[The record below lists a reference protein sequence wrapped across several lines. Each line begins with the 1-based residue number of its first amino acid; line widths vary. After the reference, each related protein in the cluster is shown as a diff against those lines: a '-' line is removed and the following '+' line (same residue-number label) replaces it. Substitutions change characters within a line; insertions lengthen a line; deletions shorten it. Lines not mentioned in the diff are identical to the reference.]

1 MATYPPPFLLLSFP
15 AHHRK
20 KKFRLF
26 FSLRVSTPVHS
37 SSIWYQSV
45 GTGGSTS
52 QSERI
57 VFLNRGEKGDG
68 EGGKA
73 CGCGRE
79 QGHGVPIGGALAV
92 QCCCLGIDAEDGWVD
107 RLPARPSRLHERSH
121 AVPPIDCSSPHS
133 TSWFKNAVDKI
144 QWDQPDQIFLKMAL
158 FIKICTVH

>member
-20 KKFRLF
+20 KNSPF
-26 FSLRVSTPVHS
+26 FLSPCFNARTFEFHLVPISR
-37 SSIWYQSV
+37 
-45 GTGGSTS
+45 TGGSTS

-144 QWDQPDQIFLKMAL
+144 QWDQPDQIF
-158 FIKICTVH
+158 F